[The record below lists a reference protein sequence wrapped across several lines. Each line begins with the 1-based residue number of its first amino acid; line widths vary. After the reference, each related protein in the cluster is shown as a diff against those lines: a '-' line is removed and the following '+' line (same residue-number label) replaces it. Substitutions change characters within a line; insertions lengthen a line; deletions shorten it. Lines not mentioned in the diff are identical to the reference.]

1 MNRRD
6 FGGARHRT
14 RQAEESNSTATLV
27 AEYAEVCAVLVQDL
41 MEAAKWGQER
51 FNVLEP
57 NFALGAVCNN

>member
-1 MNRRD
+1 
-6 FGGARHRT
+6 
-14 RQAEESNSTATLV
+14 V